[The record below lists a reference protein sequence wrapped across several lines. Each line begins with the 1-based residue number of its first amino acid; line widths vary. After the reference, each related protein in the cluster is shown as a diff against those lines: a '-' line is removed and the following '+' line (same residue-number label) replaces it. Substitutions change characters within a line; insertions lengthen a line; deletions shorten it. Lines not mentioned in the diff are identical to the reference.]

1 MYTLKPM
8 KMNEQQL
15 FDAFEKVIDSKVYN
29 KLKDTIVLHDGDS
42 YRLFEKYEISQKD
55 NVYLVAKMTSDTVQ
69 TFSSLKYAVT
79 WATLDRNNA
88 IYEAN
93 RLLELDRKLISFETV
108 IKLYERYDKR
118 VKDNNIRAIYLNKLW
133 EARIQKRHIT
143 KELDESARKTKE
155 KQLKKFSQSSYKLK

>member
-1 MYTLKPM
+1 
-8 KMNEQQL
+8 
-15 FDAFEKVIDSKVYN
+15 
-29 KLKDTIVLHDGDS
+29 
-42 YRLFEKYEISQKD
+42 
-55 NVYLVAKMTSDTVQ
+55 
-69 TFSSLKYAVT
+69 VT